1 MADQLTETDFSK
13 IYKTR
18 SVLLS
23 QLERRGFDVSDYT
36 GFSISEIQ
44 IMTKRDARD
53 MLVEN
58 SENHKVYIKYHLT
71 KQPLRSHALE
81 DIVEDLFEVEDVL
94 NKKTDQVIVLTR
106 TDPNDTL
113 KAAVTQLYDRS
124 GYHVIIYPIKRLMFD
139 ILEHDLVPSF
149 TVLTNDEKDKLFEE
163 YNILDN
169 SQLPEMSRF
178 DPVSLAIGIRPGQ
191 VTKIIRKSKTAM
203 KSETYRICV

>member
-1 MADQLTETDFSK
+1 MTETDFSK
-13 IYKTR
+13 IYKSR

-23 QLERRGFDVSDYT
+23 QLQRRGYDVSDYT

-44 IMTKRDARD
+44 IMTKHDARD

-71 KQPLRSHALE
+71 KQPLRGHVLE

-94 NKKTDQVIVLTR
+94 NKETDQIIVLTR
-106 TDPNDTL
+106 SDPNDTL
-113 KAAVTQLYDRS
+113 KATVTQLYDRS

-149 TVLTNDEKDKLFEE
+149 TVLTNDEKEKLFEE

-203 KSETYRICV
+203 QSFTYRICV